1 MLRREVNIWYII
13 TIPTTEFEG
22 GKVMNMEP
30 ERLVKIETEKVEET
44 AEEKK
49 RFEKI
54 RIICNHILT
63 LMIIVDIILYSI
75 GSLRGTVLEGEPS
88 EIFFSKAD
96 EQIQEQVDTYVLEQG
111 ITSENLKIEITGG
124 FEHYSAMKH
133 DNRALSLAL
142 LVKGGA
148 LVNESIKPRIMYWV
162 AAAFMYFANGYN
174 IEHSVY
180 EYDVVVTDGDR
191 DIATGTCVQPKNK
204 VYCEFER

>member
-1 MLRREVNIWYII
+1 
-13 TIPTTEFEG
+13 
-22 GKVMNMEP
+22 MNMEP
-30 ERLVKIETEKVEET
+30 ERLVSIETEKVEET

-63 LMIIVDIILYSI
+63 LLVILDIVLYSI
-75 GSLRGTVLEGEPS
+75 SSLRGTVLEGEPS
-88 EIFFSKAD
+88 GIFFSKAD
-96 EQIQEQVDTYVLEQG
+96 EQIQEQVDTYLLEQG
-111 ITSENLKIEITGG
+111 ITSESVRTEITGG

-133 DNRALSLAL
+133 DNWALSLAL

-148 LVNESIKPRIMYWV
+148 LVNESIKTRIMYWV
-162 AAAFMYFANGYN
+162 AAAFMYFVNGYN

-180 EYDVVVTDGDR
+180 EYDVAVTDGDR
-191 DIATGTCVQPKNK
+191 DIVTGTCVQPKNK